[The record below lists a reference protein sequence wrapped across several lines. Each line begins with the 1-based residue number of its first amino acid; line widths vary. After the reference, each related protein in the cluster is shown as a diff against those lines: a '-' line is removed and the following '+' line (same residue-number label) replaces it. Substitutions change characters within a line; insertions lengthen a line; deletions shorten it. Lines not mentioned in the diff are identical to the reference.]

1 MFTLLRFAPTTEVN
15 LVPTQMYVFVR
26 KNLSDFLEE
35 LLKKLV
41 NFFFT
46 RVHRPL
52 QSIFNTC
59 SVIAPAIVSACIQ
72 ISISLARNSLHQICH
87 FCCLTLWAGLDVLV
101 QKLGCVRVCQTRS
114 LPWYLAAGRTYDS
127 NMHPSDSIKPCKI
140 WSRINSSII
149 LRSNMARIA
158 NPVPFHSL
166 LKWQ

>member
-59 SVIAPAIVSACIQ
+59 SVIAPAIVLACRNAEMVCTKFAIFVVLLCEQ
-72 ISISLARNSLHQICH
+72 AWMSWFKSLGVS
-87 FCCLTLWAGLDVLV
+87 
-101 QKLGCVRVCQTRS
+101 GCVK
-114 LPWYLAAGRTYDS
+114 LAHYPDTSQPGVPTSTTATCIHQNQS
-127 NMHPSDSIKPCKI
+127 
-140 WSRINSSII
+140 
-149 LRSNMARIA
+149 
-158 NPVPFHSL
+158 NPVKSDL
-166 LKWQ
+166 V